1 MLTKTI
7 CIMEK
12 ETDFARHLT
21 IFLSD
26 YLMTERGVS
35 HHTLRSYAYTFDLML
50 DYMLEVKKIPAER
63 IELKHL
69 TRDCTTG
76 FLDWLQTER
85 KCTDNTRN
93 ARLAAIHAFCKY
105 LQYEDIKRIGCWQQI
120 MTIKAKHKVSGTISS
135 LSIEAMKTL
144 LAEIPTDSM
153 QGRRHLAILSL
164 LYESGARVQE
174 LINLTP
180 NDLSLELPAH
190 VTLFGKGRKKR
201 VVPLQKRLAS
211 IMKLYLAEHKL
222 DLPGREKRHLFYNN
236 RGAKLSNSGIAHI
249 ITLYANDVRVK
260 HPGLLP
266 DKISPHS
273 FRHSKAMHLLQ
284 AGVNLVYIRDILG
297 HASIKTTEI
306 YARADSKQKRDAL
319 EKAYAN
325 ITPERPEKGEWETK
339 PHIKNWLKQFTRK

>member
-1 MLTKTI
+1 MLTKII

-21 IFLSD
+21 FFLSD
-26 YLMTERGVS
+26 YLLKERGVS
-35 HHTLRSYAYTFDLML
+35 RHTLRSYAYTFDLML
-50 DYMLEVKKIPAER
+50 DYMHDVEKLPAER

-69 TRDCTTG
+69 TRDSVTG
-76 FLDWLQTER
+76 FLDWLQSER
-85 KCTDNTRN
+85 KCTDSTRN

-105 LQYEDIKRIGCWQQI
+105 LQYEDVKRIGFWQQI
-120 MTIKAKHKVSGTISS
+120 MTIKSKHKASGFISS
-135 LSIEAMKTL
+135 LSIEAMKAL
-144 LAEIPTDSM
+144 LSEIPADTM

-174 LINLTP
+174 LIDLTP
-180 NDLSLELPAH
+180 ADLSLEPPAY
-190 VTLFGKGRKKR
+190 VTLFGKGRKTR
-201 VVPLQKRLAS
+201 VVPLQERLVT
-211 IMKLYLAEHKL
+211 IMRRYLSEHKL
-222 DLPGREKRHLFYNN
+222 DLPGREKNHLFYNN

-260 HPGLLP
+260 HPGILP

-284 AGVNLVYIRDILG
+284 AGLNLIYIRDILG

-319 EKAYAN
+319 EKAYAE

-339 PHIKNWLKQFTRK
+339 PHLKTWLKQFTRK

>member
-1 MLTKTI
+1 M
-7 CIMEK
+7 
-12 ETDFARHLT
+12 
-21 IFLSD
+21 
-26 YLMTERGVS
+26 
-35 HHTLRSYAYTFDLML
+35 
-50 DYMLEVKKIPAER
+50 
-63 IELKHL
+63 
-69 TRDCTTG
+69 
-76 FLDWLQTER
+76 
-85 KCTDNTRN
+85 
-93 ARLAAIHAFCKY
+93 
-105 LQYEDIKRIGCWQQI
+105 
-120 MTIKAKHKVSGTISS
+120 
-135 LSIEAMKTL
+135 
-144 LAEIPTDSM
+144 
-153 QGRRHLAILSL
+153 
-164 LYESGARVQE
+164 QE

-201 VVPLQKRLAS
+201 VVPLQKRLVS